1 MPNPEL
7 LYDRADT
14 PRPMGWFRLDVILT
28 AVSEVSLIDMG
39 SEYWTNHPS
48 RQPFQH
54 EVGDLLSYLALN
66 GQLEIFQLGRVADD
80 ITPGAIDQLREYPEL
95 EALLDSIPTED
106 ASAEECKA
114 WYEHVIEAYP
124 MDRLIELSPVVMEN
138 HVRDADAA
146 TEFMLMGG
154 TVLGLVVD
162 E

>member
-7 LYDRADT
+7 LYDRANT

-28 AVSEVSLIDMG
+28 AISEVSVIDMD
-39 SEYWTNHPS
+39 SEYWMNHPS

-54 EVGDLLSYLALN
+54 EVGDLLSYLALD

-80 ITPGAIDQLREYPEL
+80 ITPGAIDQLRGYPEL
-95 EALLDSIPTED
+95 AALLDSIPSED
-106 ASAEECKA
+106 ASAEGCKS
-114 WYEHVIEAYP
+114 WYKHVIETYP

-138 HVRDADAA
+138 HIRDTDPVA
-146 TEFMLMGG
+146 EFILMGG
-154 TVLGLVVD
+154 TVVGLETD